1 MRGNCHLALLQ
12 PDFVS
17 QLSQNSSGIS
27 AFHYKEFFLWLGY
40 YKIFHSHKYNKH
52 DHSVTQRI

>member
-1 MRGNCHLALLQ
+1 MRENYHLALLQ
-12 PDFVS
+12 PDFVT

-27 AFHYKEFFLWLGY
+27 AFHYKENFLLLGC